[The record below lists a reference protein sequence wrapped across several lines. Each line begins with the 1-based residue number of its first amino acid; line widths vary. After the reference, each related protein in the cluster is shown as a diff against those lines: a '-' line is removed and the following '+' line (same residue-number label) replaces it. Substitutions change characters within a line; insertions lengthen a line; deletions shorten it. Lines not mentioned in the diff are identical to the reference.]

1 MSDRDKIETRIDFK
15 SESFKKYFKNTSW
28 LFTERIIRILVSF
41 VVTVFV
47 VRHLGPGDFGLLSY
61 AISFFFLFSA
71 ITVLGLENITVRE
84 LVKHPQNRDKLL
96 GSVFL
101 LRLVGGLAAIILIVL
116 TLYIS
121 GESTSTSLLIIII
134 SVSAVFQPMGVID
147 YYFRAEVKV
156 KYSTYVFLISV
167 LTTSALKILLII
179 LEAPLIYFALAYTV
193 EFVVNA
199 MGFLFAYNFNR
210 LKTRNWKFSKSI
222 AVSLLKDSWP
232 LLFAGLVISIYS
244 KIDQIMIRNML
255 DNKELGFYAAAVRLS
270 EAWYFIP
277 VALTNSLFPAIVNA
291 KKSSEKFYNNRMQ
304 KLYDILAWISLAIAI
319 PVSIFSCEII
329 NIIFGQEFYP
339 AAPVLTIYIWAGVA
353 VFLSL
358 ATSQYII
365 IENFSKLSLYRNSA
379 GMIVNVALNF
389 LLIPVYGIIGAALAT
404 LISYSFITFSIIFS
418 PRASQQVKFMFKSI
432 FLLTLISYV
441 YDMVRTL
448 LKKKPK

>member
-1 MSDRDKIETRIDFK
+1 
-15 SESFKKYFKNTSW
+15 
-28 LFTERIIRILVSF
+28 
-41 VVTVFV
+41 
-47 VRHLGPGDFGLLSY
+47 
-61 AISFFFLFSA
+61 
-71 ITVLGLENITVRE
+71 
-84 LVKHPQNRDKLL
+84 
-96 GSVFL
+96 
-101 LRLVGGLAAIILIVL
+101 
-116 TLYIS
+116 
-121 GESTSTSLLIIII
+121 
-134 SVSAVFQPMGVID
+134 MGVID